1 MTGVEGRVAAMRS
14 ALAASAFLLAL
25 SFVAGCGGDEGSSGT
40 TAGGAEP
47 ASFAGVP
54 WKLVSGL
61 DVEGVEASPPSAT
74 FENGVVGG
82 STGCNH
88 YGGPVTIDGDSM
100 KIGMIA
106 ATQIACPPPADSV
119 ERAYLATLGQVD
131 GWRMDGSALVL
142 VNGDGDE
149 LLRFEAASPV
159 GDWEATSIQTGD
171 ALTSPLPGTTITATF
186 ADDGTL
192 SGSAGCNSY
201 TSSYTLDGGEIEIA
215 PPAAT
220 KKACAAPDGVM
231 EQEAAYLAALP
242 SATQFRVDGGALVL
256 LAADGTY
263 VASYLAAGTSP

>member
-1 MTGVEGRVAAMRS
+1 MRS

-47 ASFAGVP
+47 ASLAGVP

-74 FENGVVGG
+74 FENGVMGG

-119 ERAYLATLGQVD
+119 ERAYLAALGQVD

-171 ALTSPLPGTTITATF
+171 ALASPLPGTTITATF

-192 SGSAGCNSY
+192 SGSAGCNTY
-201 TSSYTLDGGEIEIA
+201 TTSYTLDGGEIEIA

-231 EQEAAYLAALP
+231 EQEVAYLAALP
-242 SATQFRVDGGALVL
+242 TATHFRVDGGALAL

-263 VASYLAAGTSP
+263 VASYVPAGTSP